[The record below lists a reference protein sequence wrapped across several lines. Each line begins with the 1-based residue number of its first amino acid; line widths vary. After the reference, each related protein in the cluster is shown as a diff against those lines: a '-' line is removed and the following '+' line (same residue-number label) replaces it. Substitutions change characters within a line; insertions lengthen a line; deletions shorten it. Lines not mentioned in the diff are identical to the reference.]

1 MCVHDTAKRALA
13 EAPRAR
19 RLPALAPQ
27 REPSGRRSRTT
38 EFWGT
43 LRVDVLDDEI
53 VVSLPGT
60 SCKVTYF
67 KRPNS
72 PQLLAKNISQSDDF
86 RTPVRLSNFLARA
99 WHTANDKTRE
109 LGWIV

>member
-1 MCVHDTAKRALA
+1 MT
-13 EAPRAR
+13 
-19 RLPALAPQ
+19 PQ

-60 SCKVTYF
+60 SYTVTYF

-72 PQLLAKNISQSDDF
+72 PQLLAKNIF
-86 RTPVRLSNFLARA
+86 RQVRILGATLTGIRHARLARHVSSPIDA
-99 WHTANDKTRE
+99 
-109 LGWIV
+109 

>member
-1 MCVHDTAKRALA
+1 MT
-13 EAPRAR
+13 
-19 RLPALAPQ
+19 PQ

-60 SCKVTYF
+60 SYTVTYF

-86 RTPVRLSNFLARA
+86 PTPVRLSNFLARA
-99 WHTANDKTRE
+99 WHTANDKARE